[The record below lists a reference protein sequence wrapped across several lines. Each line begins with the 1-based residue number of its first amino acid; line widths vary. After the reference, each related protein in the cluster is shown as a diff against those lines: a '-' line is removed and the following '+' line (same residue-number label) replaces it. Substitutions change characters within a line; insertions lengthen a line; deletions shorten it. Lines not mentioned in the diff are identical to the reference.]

1 MRKMIKRRT
10 SVLTAK
16 IAELETMLMSDMT
29 GQPISLWLQIRQSLI
44 DAIAQLNALHNK
56 K

>member
-1 MRKMIKRRT
+1 MRKLRMQAA
-10 SVLTAK
+10 VLHAK

-29 GQPISLWLQIRQSLI
+29 GQPIALWLQIRQHLI